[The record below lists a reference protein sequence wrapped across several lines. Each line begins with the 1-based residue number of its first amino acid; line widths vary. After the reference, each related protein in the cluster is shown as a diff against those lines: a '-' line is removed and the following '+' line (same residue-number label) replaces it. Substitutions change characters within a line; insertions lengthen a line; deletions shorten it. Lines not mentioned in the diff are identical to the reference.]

1 MMRKEEREKI
11 EKINNILIKILSY
24 WNFFDSM
31 ALFYSII
38 LYWFKNRD
46 RATKILTSNRI
57 IDINDV
63 VAESLKEIMK
73 KIII

>member
-1 MMRKEEREKI
+1 
-11 EKINNILIKILSY
+11 
-24 WNFFDSM
+24 M
-31 ALFYSII
+31 ALFYSMI
-38 LYWFKNRD
+38 LYQFKNRD